1 MLKNPF
7 KSLGECWTMCWKWLK
22 LRLRFGIEIKVYHW
36 EIEMLSWKLL
46 KIKID
51 LKSKVVKCWKII
63 KIIENY

>member
-1 MLKNPF
+1 MLNDV
-7 KSLGECWTMCWKWLK
+7 LK
-22 LRLRFGIEIKVYHW
+22 MFEIEVKIWNHW

-63 KIIENY
+63 KIIGNY